1 MSEPRF
7 LQLTMADA
15 DAERSAACAALLEP
29 QARIAPKYFYDRLGS
44 LLFEAITALPEYYP
58 TRTEAAIF
66 ARHAAAMA
74 EAIGATGTMID
85 LGAGS
90 CAKAAALFPLIE
102 PARYLAVD
110 VSVDFLR
117 DALRR
122 LQREHPRIEMA
133 GLGIDFA
140 DALDLPAGVLH
151 GRPLFFY
158 PGSSIGNFMPADAL
172 AFLRRVHR
180 HAEGGCLLIGVD
192 LVKSKPVLEAAYDDA
207 VGVTA
212 AFNLNVLRHLNRV
225 IGSNFDLRQWQHA
238 ALYDE
243 AASRIEMHLQAR
255 SEVQL
260 HWPGGERR
268 FAAGERILTE
278 YSYKYRPA
286 DFEALLSDAG
296 FRRTQCWRDEHEG
309 FAVFLAQA

>member
-7 LQLTMADA
+7 LQLHVA
-15 DAERSAACAALLEP
+15 DAEAQRAAACAALLEP

-44 LLFEAITALPEYYP
+44 MLFEAITALPEYYP

-66 ARHAAAMA
+66 AHHGAAIA
-74 EAIGATGTMID
+74 EAVGAAGTMID
-85 LGAGS
+85 LGAGN
-90 CAKAAALFPLIE
+90 CAKAAALFALFE
-102 PARYLAVD
+102 PAHYLAVD
-110 VSVDFLR
+110 ISVDFLR

-140 DALDLPAGVLH
+140 ESLDLPAGRVH

-158 PGSSIGNFMPADAL
+158 PGWSIGNFTPDGAL

-180 HAEGGCLLIGVD
+180 HAGGGCLLIGVD
-192 LVKSKPVLEAAYDDA
+192 LVKPKAVLEAAYDDA

-212 AFNLNVLRHLNRV
+212 AFNRNTLHHLNRV
-225 IGSNFDLRQWQHA
+225 IGSDFDARQWQHV

-255 SEVQL
+255 SPV
-260 HWPGGERR
+260 HVRWPAGERR

-278 YSYKYRPA
+278 YSYKYRPERF
-286 DFEALLSDAG
+286 DTLLREAG
-296 FRRTQCWRDEHEG
+296 FVRTRCWRDESDT
-309 FAVFLAQA
+309 FAVFVAHA